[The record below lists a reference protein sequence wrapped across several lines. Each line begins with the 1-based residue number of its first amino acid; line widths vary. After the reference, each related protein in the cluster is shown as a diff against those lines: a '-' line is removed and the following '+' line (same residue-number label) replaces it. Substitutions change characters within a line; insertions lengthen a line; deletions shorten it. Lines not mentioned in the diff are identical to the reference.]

1 MCTVTVC
8 NQWFRLLRPPI
19 TFYGFLDT
27 VQFDCVGFM
36 WYEIVD
42 SLNLASNLNL
52 AVSLQINM
60 N

>member
-8 NQWFRLLRPPI
+8 NQWFRLLRPAIP
-19 TFYGFLDT
+19 FYGFLDT
-27 VQFDCVGFM
+27 VQFDCVGFI

-42 SLNLASNLNL
+42 SLNLA
-52 AVSLQINM
+52 VCLQINM